1 MKTVGRFRV
10 ALDMEQCL
18 DRFYGGYYSDWAC
31 GGQWN
36 RCLQFVQL
44 LASAFNT
51 AHIEVVAF
59 FDGTLK
65 ENRRLQHEH
74 NDYRQ
79 KALSVLK
86 HIRMI
91 GTPPPKVWWL
101 PPSGIRTG
109 IRNALRTVN
118 IQVVQTIHDH
128 TMELIDYFHEHRL
141 HAIIGLH
148 ADFLIAQVSRYFSSH
163 DLRLSYKGA
172 LETKEIFPSK
182 LLATLQLNRDQLAI
196 LAALLGGYILI
207 DDAMLRQI
215 YKKIN
220 VEFNTDFESRIKALA
235 EVIKANQPATSLD
248 EFIKK
253 LGVEEFASQFKESIE
268 YYQRRG
274 AFSGKR
280 YLGKFILQHFEILT
294 LTVILKMTSF
304 EI

>member
-1 MKTVGRFRV
+1 MKTGTNVKTAGRFRV

-44 LASAFNT
+44 LATAFNT

-65 ENRRLQHEH
+65 ENKRLQHEH

-101 PPSGIRTG
+101 PPSGIRTS

-148 ADFLIAQVSRYFSSH
+148 SDFLIAQVSRYFSSH

-182 LLATLQLNRDQLAI
+182 LLATLQLNRDQLAM

-207 DDAMLRQI
+207 DEAMLRQI

-220 VEFNTDFESRIKALA
+220 VEFNTDFESRIKMLA
-235 EVIKANQPATSLD
+235 DVIKANQPATSLD
-248 EFIKK
+248 DLIKK
-253 LGVEEFASQFKESIE
+253 LDLGEFGPLLKESIE

-280 YLGKFILQHFEILT
+280 YLGN
-294 LTVILKMTSF
+294 
-304 EI
+304 